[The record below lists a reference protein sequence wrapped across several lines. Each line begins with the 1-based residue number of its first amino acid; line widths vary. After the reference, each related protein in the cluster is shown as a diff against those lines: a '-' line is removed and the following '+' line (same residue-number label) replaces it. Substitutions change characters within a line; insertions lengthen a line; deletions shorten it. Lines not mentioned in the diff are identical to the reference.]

1 MSRTIDE
8 RVVSMQFDNRNFEN
22 NVKTSMGTLER
33 LKQSLNLKGASKG
46 FDELGAAAKNVKLAP
61 LANSVEQVRLKFS
74 AMEIFAVTALTNIA
88 NKAYHAGERIV
99 RALTIDPVKTGLQEY
114 ETQINSVQT
123 IMANV
128 GQKGKTLD
136 DVNAALEELNE
147 YADLT
152 IYNFTEMTR
161 NIGLFT
167 NAGVGLDESVAAI
180 KGFSNAAAM
189 AGTDATRTAGA
200 MYQLSQAMSSGKV
213 QLMDWRSLEQANITG
228 ERFQETIK
236 MTARA
241 HGIAIDS
248 MIEKEGSLRD
258 TLSSGWLTADLMS
271 EALNH
276 YTLSTETMS
285 EAEQKANR
293 ERLKSI
299 GYTEEQIDKLF
310 ELGTEATNAATKVK
324 TFSQMWGVL
333 QETAQSGWS
342 KTWQI
347 IFGDFE
353 EAKALFT
360 PLTNFFSGIIDKI
373 SDARNRF
380 LEMVLGSP
388 VGGIINTLKG
398 ITTTAKGAVDTIQD
412 LGDVVNR
419 VIRGEFGN
427 QGDYGNPNYRRD
439 RLTEAGYNYAR
450 VQNLVNETLG
460 CSYRLT
466 EELTESQNGLTES
479 QSNTIDELLNMSDAQ
494 LNEIGVTEDQIA
506 ALKELKTIS
515 DKTGIS
521 IEKIIE
527 DPESVSGRSLLI
539 EAFASIGNT
548 LKDVAHV
555 AKVAWREIF
564 DPIAPKVASALYDSI
579 ASFRKL
585 VADFDLTK
593 DVETVDKLRRTFKGL
608 FALLELLYNLVSTP
622 LKTAWNVLTTVLG
635 LFDLNVL
642 DLTAAIGD
650 CIVYIRDWVN
660 EHLSLKKIIETVY
673 SIVMK
678 CVDAIRNWYKAN
690 EELFNSIG
698 RIISDAVSK
707 LAAKIGEWRSVGSDL
722 VEGFAEGFWSGVK
735 AVFKKVGE
743 FAIKV
748 LEIIRDKFDT
758 HSPSKETFKI
768 GWDVIQGF
776 INGIIEG
783 VKTLFRTI
791 STVFTKVVNAIKGYF
806 SDLDFTPAKKAFEN
820 VSEFLTKVFDK
831 LKDVFTSVDWK
842 YVFNAALSTGT
853 MLTLYKFAS
862 ALEALASPLEGVEKF
877 LDNVGGGINKAL
889 TGLAK
894 SFKADAFKKNA
905 QAIFL
910 LAGALAVL
918 VLALGGLVWLIQKSG
933 NDIWKAV
940 GALAALAVI
949 LGLLAW
955 AVSRFS
961 QASFSFKK
969 GEGLKG
975 KNSGLMA
982 IIGIAASLV
991 LVAIALKKLGDIDA
1005 DKVPSILVM
1014 FTGIMVAIGSLMA
1027 IAALTT
1033 RKYANAKA
1041 IESLGKM
1048 MTKLGVALILI
1059 TAAIWLIGKM
1069 DGRTILQGVSVI
1081 GILMLFCAGLI
1092 AVSKFAGEHADKAGK
1107 MLMKMSI
1114 AMLIMVGVIKTIA
1127 KMDPGDVAFG
1137 ITVIAAIEI
1146 LFSAL
1151 VAVSYFAGEHAD
1163 KAGKMVFKMSVAMLI
1178 MAGVIKIIAGLSA
1191 GDIVKG
1197 LAVIAAFEIL
1207 IGALIALT
1215 YNYNGKSVA
1224 KLGTMLL
1231 SFSVSLLILV
1241 GVIWLIGMLEESAI
1255 RKGIAVVGLLGIM
1268 LAALIKSTEKAQNV
1282 KGSLYAMTA
1291 AIAILAI
1298 AVIALSF
1305 LDERRL
1311 AVATAALMGV
1321 LWAFSKVISAT
1332 SSLREVKMGPV
1343 ITMVGALLIIAGALY
1358 ILSSLPDTD
1367 GVIKSAI
1374 GLGLALVAFSYSLK
1388 MLDKI
1393 TVDKSVYPLLL
1404 AMITIMGLLTIF
1416 LVAMCKLEIE
1426 NAIPNATALAIL
1438 ALALSTAVVILS
1450 KQTGVTNRALYT
1462 LGILTVCVA
1471 ALGGMLIAMSAAN
1484 VKEAIPNAV
1493 ALGILAV
1500 ALSAA
1505 MVVLGY
1511 TKEVSGTALAAL
1523 AVMSGCM
1530 IFMGMILTA
1539 MSGVKGAIANAT
1551 ALGIL
1556 ANLLATSMVILGH
1569 SNGTTRRAM
1578 EALVVMSACMIP
1590 LGLILKAMSGTK
1602 GAISNA
1608 VALGILANALATAMV
1623 ILGYTKEV
1631 SATALAALLM
1641 MSGCMVFM
1649 GMILKAM
1656 DGVQEAIPNAVALSI
1671 LANALSV
1678 ALIILGVAGRSG
1690 VSALK
1695 GVGLLTLMAIPLL
1708 AFVGVLAVM
1717 QNVSKATKNTENLV
1731 SLAIALTLLLIPLTV
1746 VGAFGLAA
1754 ITGVGL
1760 LLTMAVPLLA
1770 FVGVLAL
1777 MQNIQNATTNTL
1789 LLITMMQALT
1799 DMLIKLSIIAPL
1811 AVVAEIAVVGLVGA
1825 IAAIGTL
1832 ATGVGY
1838 LMDKYPT
1845 LEKFLDKGLPVL
1857 TKVASGI
1864 GEFVGNLVSS
1874 FLTSA
1879 TEGLGE
1885 FGKNLTE
1892 FWNGA
1897 SVFIEGVKT
1906 VDNSVLTGIRT
1917 LAQALGLL
1925 ISAEFMDLAVK
1936 WVSKG
1941 QSSFSKL
1948 GKDLSDFAT
1957 NCETFFDIAGDI
1969 KPSAMNGFKTLVE
1982 ALAEISKGELLK
1994 AIFEKFFPDTTTSMK
2009 SFGEQITYF
2018 GQAMVDFSETVAGNI
2033 DESAV
2038 TAAANA
2044 GKTVA
2049 EMADSLPD
2057 DPDSWLGKL
2066 KGKTTIEE
2074 FGKQLVPFG
2083 KAMVSFS
2090 STVAGKIDSSGV
2102 ESAANAGQM
2111 LSDLASSLT
2120 VSPDTVAGKLYSK
2133 TSMGEFADQLVSFG
2147 NAMVRFSST
2156 VSGKVDADAVT
2167 NAKNCGQMLSDLGN
2181 TLPESP
2187 KAFKAWWS
2195 GTTIDFATFG
2205 NQFMSFGIAMVN
2217 FSAATKG
2224 MIDEE
2229 AVTAATNAGK
2239 MLAGLANELPEGWKF
2254 SDIWNG
2260 KDNIDLDDFGKQI
2273 VGFAEGI
2280 VDFSSTLS
2288 EGGVDSSLI
2297 KTATEV
2303 GTALAELDKNVP
2315 EEFDLSRVSDGLS
2328 SFGTAIVDF
2337 SEQIKGNIDMEL
2349 VSSATDVAKTL
2360 AETASIMPDEV
2371 DMAVVTNG
2379 LDKFATGIKDFSEK
2393 LNDVDI
2399 TENVARAADLGKD
2412 LAYIAGEVPPKTD
2425 MENFVSAISDFG
2437 QAINDFV
2444 EDARTVANDQTTLDN
2459 VTQAATKIGNAL
2471 RTLPFGLDLA
2481 YFTANLADFGQALVD
2496 FSNNVSGKDGI
2507 DTYAIELASTAGTNI
2522 GKMLKSLP
2530 QSLDVQYFVDNLAG
2544 IGQALFDFSQKVT
2557 QDGFDSEAIKTA
2569 ATAGIEVVN
2578 MVNAIQYN
2586 DVSTFVSQLGALGT
2600 ALTDFCNNI
2609 PEDLS
2614 SNKVTYAASAIRVI
2628 SDMCANYD
2636 STKASQ
2642 FTGSIGEVGTAI
2654 STFVTTVNSI
2664 NTEDTSRKVRSVKN
2678 VLSNLNDT
2686 AENVDVKG
2694 LVDASAEISGMSEA
2708 LKNVSAEGIDA
2719 FIQTLK
2725 DAVAYA
2731 ITAGSNLV
2739 IGLASGMSSM
2749 ASQVQSTTMFILS
2762 CTKNAIS
2769 SHWIQFYSTG
2779 RYLVEGF
2786 ASGIRNNTYKAVS
2799 AATAMSKACYEA
2811 SRRWLNVNSPS
2822 KVFRKL
2828 GTSVPEG
2835 FAMGISQMSSL
2846 VVGSAEDMAQTAIEG
2861 TKGALSR
2868 IADAVNSDIDTQP
2881 TIRPVLDLSD
2891 VTSGTAKL
2899 SDMLNVNP
2907 SLGLLTNVGSI
2918 SSMMNSNQNG
2928 TNSDVIS
2935 AIKDLGRKI
2944 GNASGDTY
2952 SINGITYDD
2961 GSNIKDAVQTIVR
2974 AARMERRM

>member
-1 MSRTIDE
+1 MSKTVDE

-46 FDELGAAAKNVKLAP
+46 FNELGTAARNVSLTP
-61 LANSVEQVRLKFS
+61 LANSAEQVKLKFS
-74 AMEIFAVTALTNIA
+74 AMQIFAVTALTNIA
-88 NKAYHAGERIV
+88 NKAYQAGERIV

-373 SDARNRF
+373 SDARNTF

-439 RLTEAGYNYAR
+439 RLTEAGYNYVR

-564 DPIAPKVASALYDSI
+564 DPIAPKVASALYDVI
-579 ASFRKL
+579 AKFRKL
-585 VADFDLTK
+585 VADFDLAK
-593 DVETVDKLRRTFKGL
+593 DVETVDNLRRTFKGL
-608 FALLELLYNLVSTP
+608 FALLDLICKIVSGP
-622 LKTAWNVLTTVLG
+622 LKIAWNALNAILG
-635 LFDLNVL
+635 IFNFNIL
-642 DLTAAIGD
+642 DLTAVIGD
-650 CIVYIRDWVN
+650 GIVAVRDWID
-660 EHLSLKKIIETVY
+660 EHLSLKKIIEAIY
-673 SIVMK
+673 PIIEK
-678 CVDAIRNWYKAN
+678 CVNAIRNWYKAN
-690 EELFNSIG
+690 EDLFKAIG
-698 RIISDAVSK
+698 KHISDAISSVASKVS
-707 LAAKIGEWRSVGSDL
+707 EWYSVGSDL
-722 VEGFAEGFWSGVK
+722 IAGFAEGFWAGVQNI
-735 AVFKKVGE
+735 FKKVGE
-743 FAIKV
+743 FAVKV

-758 HSPSKETFKI
+758 HSPSRETFQI
-768 GWDVIQGF
+768 ALDVIQGF
-776 INGIIEG
+776 INGIVEG
-783 VKTLFRTI
+783 VKKLFSKIREI
-791 STVFTKVVNAIKGYF
+791 FSKVVTTIKEFF
-806 SDLDFTPAKKAFEN
+806 SGMDFTEVQKTSAKA
-820 VSEFLTKVFDK
+820 SEFLVNLFEKI
-831 LKDVFTSVDWK
+831 KDVLSGVDWK
-842 YVFNAALSTGT
+842 SLYSAALGTGALIT
-853 MLTLYKFAS
+853 FSKFAG
-862 ALEALASPLEGVEKF
+862 AIKALASPLEGISSM
-877 LDNVGGGINKAL
+877 LANVGAGVNNYL
-889 TGLAK
+889 TGIGKNL
-894 SFKADAFKKNA
+894 KAEAFKKRS
-905 QAIFL
+905 QAILNF
-910 LAGALAVL
+910 AFALAVL
-918 VLALGGLVWLIQKSG
+918 VLALGGLTYLVGQSNFGTAVEALGILSGILI
-933 NDIWKAV
+933 
-940 GALAALAVI
+940 
-949 LGLLAW
+949 GLSFAISKLNT
-955 AVSRFS
+955 
-961 QASFSFKK
+961 ASFSVSK
-969 GEGLKG
+969 EGLKG
-975 KNSGLMA
+975 QGGFKGILA
-982 IIGIAASLV
+982 IAASLL
-991 LVAIALKKLGDIDA
+991 LVAFALKKLGDIDA
-1005 DKVPSILVM
+1005 DKVPGVIGM
-1014 FTGIMVAIGSLMA
+1014 FTAIIIDLGIF
-1027 IAALTT
+1027 IAALSAVAKYENADKEIRAIGKMIRNLAMSLLIIIGVTWIASKMDGEGLIKGLSVIGT
-1033 RKYANAKA
+1033 LMGMFTALVLVSKYAGEYGDRA
-1041 IESLGKM
+1041 GKM
-1048 MTKLGVALILI
+1048 ISKMAFAMTMMVGI
-1059 TAAIWLIGKM
+1059 IWLI
-1069 DGRTILQGVSVI
+1069 S
-1081 GILMLFCAGLI
+1081 
-1092 AVSKFAGEHADKAGK
+1092 
-1107 MLMKMSI
+1107 
-1114 AMLIMVGVIKTIA
+1114 
-1127 KMDPGDVAFG
+1127 KMDPGDVAIG
-1137 ITVIAAIEI
+1137 IAAIGAMEI
-1146 LFSAL
+1146 LIGAI
-1151 VAVSYFAGEHAD
+1151 VAMSYFAGEHAD
-1163 KAGKMVFKMSVAMLI
+1163 DAGKMVMKIGFALLM
-1178 MAGVIKIIAGLSA
+1178 MAGALKIISTMTAGEIA
-1191 GDIVKG
+1191 KG
-1197 LAVIAAFEIL
+1197 LITIAALEVFIA
-1207 IGALIALT
+1207 ALIALT
-1215 YNYNGKSVA
+1215 TKYNGGSMVGAGVSLVAISVA
-1224 KLGTMLL
+1224 M
-1231 SFSVSLLILV
+1231 VILV
-1241 GVIWLIGMLEESAI
+1241 GIIWLVGQMEKETLI
-1255 RKGIAVVGLLGIM
+1255 KGLAVVELLGLM
-1268 LAALIKSTEKAQNV
+1268 LSGIIKATRGATNVMGNLI
-1282 KGSLYAMTA
+1282 
-1291 AIAILAI
+1291 
-1298 AVIALSF
+1298 
-1305 LDERRL
+1305 
-1311 AVATAALMGV
+1311 
-1321 LWAFSKVISAT
+1321 
-1332 SSLREVKMGPV
+1332 V
-1343 ITMVGALLIIAGALY
+1343 IT
-1358 ILSSLPDTD
+1358 
-1367 GVIKSAI
+1367 
-1374 GLGLALVAFSYSLK
+1374 
-1388 MLDKI
+1388 
-1393 TVDKSVYPLLL
+1393 
-1404 AMITIMGLLTIF
+1404 
-1416 LVAMCKLEIE
+1416 
-1426 NAIPNATALAIL
+1426 
-1438 ALALSTAVVILS
+1438 
-1450 KQTGVTNRALYT
+1450 
-1462 LGILTVCVA
+1462 
-1471 ALGGMLIAMSAAN
+1471 
-1484 VKEAIPNAV
+1484 
-1493 ALGILAV
+1493 
-1500 ALSAA
+1500 
-1505 MVVLGY
+1505 
-1511 TKEVSGTALAAL
+1511 
-1523 AVMSGCM
+1523 
-1530 IFMGMILTA
+1530 
-1539 MSGVKGAIANAT
+1539 T

-1556 ANLLATSMVILGH
+1556 VIAMIALSWIDQEKLGVATACLTTVMGMLALLVQSTKSLKDVKMGPLITIAGMILIIGGVLLMLNRFIDDPALAVANASGLALVIVALGYAMKSMRALGNLTINKNTIKTLAIMGGVIAAIGGVLALMNLATDDP
-1569 SNGTTRRAM
+1569 
-1578 EALVVMSACMIP
+1578 LVAVA
-1590 LGLILKAMSGTK
+1590 
-1602 GAISNA
+1602 NA
-1608 VALGILANALATAMV
+1608 VGLSVAIVALTHAMKSIQSLNGLTVNKNTLKTLGAMTSVIAVIGIALAVMNHFTSDPLVAAANAVGLAAVIVALGYAMKSMQSLNKLTINKNTIKTLAIMGGIVAGIGLVLAVMNHFTTDPLSAIANAVGLGILANALASSMV
-1623 ILGYTKEV
+1623 ILGNAKAP
-1631 SATALAALLM
+1631 SKDALIALIPMTVAVGLLGGVLALM
-1641 MSGCMVFM
+1641 N
-1649 GMILKAM
+1649 
-1656 DGVQEAIPNAVALSI
+1656 GVEGSIQNAIALSI
-1671 LANALSV
+1671 LANVLSV
-1678 ALIILGVAGRSG
+1678 AMIILSTVGPYAKDAVKGTLAL
-1690 VSALK
+1690 SA
-1695 GVGLLTLMAIPLL
+1695 
-1708 AFVGVLAVM
+1708 
-1717 QNVSKATKNTENLV
+1717 
-1731 SLAIALTLLLIPLTV
+1731 
-1746 VGAFGLAA
+1746 
-1754 ITGVGL
+1754 
-1760 LLTMAVPLLA
+1760 MAVPLLA
-1770 FVGVLAL
+1770 FVGVLAAMQNVKNATRNAIALAALATVLTLLLVPLTVIGTLSPVGVAIGVAALLAMAVPLLALVGILAL
-1777 MQNIQNATTNTL
+1777 MQNVQNATANAT
-1789 LLITMMQALT
+1789 LLITMMEALT
-1799 DMLIKLSIIAPL
+1799 SMLIKISIIAPL
-1811 AVVAEIAVVGLVGA
+1811 AVVADLAIAGLVGI
-1825 IAAIGTL
+1825 IAAVAVL
-1832 ATGVGY
+1832 ATEIGY
-1838 LMDKYPT
+1838 LMDKYPN
-1845 LEKFLDKGLPVL
+1845 LEKFLNKGLPIL
-1857 TKVASGI
+1857 IKVASGI

-1874 FLTSA
+1874 FLASA
-1879 TEGLGE
+1879 TAGLGE
-1885 FGKNLTE
+1885 VGKNLTA
-1892 FWNGA
+1892 FWDGA
-1897 SVFIEGVKT
+1897 SGFVEGMKT
-1906 VDNSVLTGIRT
+1906 VDNSVLSGIRT
-1917 LAQALGLL
+1917 LSQALVML
-1925 ISAEFMDLAVK
+1925 ISAEFLDLLTKFAT
-1936 WVSKG
+1936 KG
-1941 QSSFSKL
+1941 EASFANL
-1948 GKDLSDFAT
+1948 GKELSDFAT
-1957 NCETFFDIAGDI
+1957 NSQTFFDIVGDI
-1969 KPSAMNGFKTLVE
+1969 KPSAMQGFKTLVE
-1982 ALAEISKGELLK
+1982 ALADIAKGEFIK
-1994 AIFEKFFPDTTTSMK
+1994 AIFEKFFPDSTTTME
-2009 SFGEQITYF
+2009 SFGEQLTYF
-2018 GQAMVDFSETVAGNI
+2018 GQAVVDFSRTVSGNI
-2033 DESAV
+2033 DEGAI

-2049 EMADSLPD
+2049 EMANSLPD

-2066 KGKTTIEE
+2066 KGNTTMDE

-2083 KAMVSFS
+2083 RAMVDFS
-2090 STVAGKIDSSGV
+2090 KTVAGKIDPDAV
-2102 ESAANAGQM
+2102 EAAANSGQL
-2111 LSDLASSLT
+2111 LSDLANSLT

-2133 TSMGEFADQLVSFG
+2133 TSMGEFAEQLVSFG

-2156 VSGKVDADAVT
+2156 VAGKIDSDAVT
-2167 NAKNCGQMLSDLGN
+2167 VAKDCGQMLSDLGN
-2181 TLPESP
+2181 SLPDSP
-2187 KAFKAWWS
+2187 KTFKAWWS
-2195 GTTIDFATFG
+2195 GTNIDFATFG
-2205 NQFMSFGIAMVN
+2205 DQIMYFGIAMVN
-2217 FSAATKG
+2217 FSSVTKG

-2239 MLAGLANELPEGWKF
+2239 MLAGLASELPEGWKF
-2254 SDIWNG
+2254 SDLWNG

-2288 EGGVDSSLI
+2288 EGSVDSSLI
-2297 KTATEV
+2297 KTATDV

-2315 EEFDLSRVSDGLS
+2315 EDFDLSRVSGGLS

-2337 SEQIKGNIDMEL
+2337 SEQLKGNIDIEL
-2349 VSSATDVAKTL
+2349 VSTATDVAKTL

-2393 LNDVDI
+2393 LDDVDI
-2399 TENVARAADLGKD
+2399 TENVTKAADLGKD
-2412 LAYIAGEVPPKTD
+2412 LAYIAGEVPPEAD
-2425 MENFVSAISDFG
+2425 LENFVSAIGDFG

-2459 VTQAATKIGNAL
+2459 VTRAATQIGNAL
-2471 RTLPFGLDLA
+2471 RTLPIGLDLV
-2481 YFTANLADFGQALVD
+2481 YFTTNLADFGTALVD
-2496 FSNNVSGKDGI
+2496 FSSNVSGDGI
-2507 DTYAIELASTAGTNI
+2507 DTGAIETATAVGIEI

-2530 QSLDVQYFVDNLAG
+2530 QSLNVQYFVDNLAG

-2557 QDGFDSEAIKTA
+2557 QEGFNSEAIKTA
-2569 ATAGIEVVN
+2569 AKAGIEVVN

-2586 DVSTFVSQLGALGT
+2586 DVSTFVSQLGSLGT

-2614 SNKVTYAASAIRVI
+2614 SNKVTYAASAIRVV

-2636 STKASQ
+2636 STRASL
-2642 FTGSIGEVGTAI
+2642 FVGNIGEVGTAI

-2664 NTEDTSRKVRSVKN
+2664 NTEDTSRKVRSIKN

-2686 AENVDVKG
+2686 AEEVDVQG
-2694 LVDASAEISGMSEA
+2694 LVDASAEISGMSEV
-2708 LKNVSAEGIDA
+2708 LKNVSAEGIDV
-2719 FIQTLK
+2719 FVQTLK
-2725 DAVAYA
+2725 DAAAYA

-2749 ASQVQSTTMFILS
+2749 ASQVQSTTTFILS
-2762 CTKNAIS
+2762 TAKNTIS
-2769 SHWIQFYSTG
+2769 SYWISFYSTG
-2779 RYLVEGF
+2779 RYLVDGF
-2786 ASGIRNNTYKAVS
+2786 AAGIRNNTYKAVS
-2799 AATAMSKACYEA
+2799 AARAMSKACYEA

-2822 KVFRKL
+2822 KVFREL

-2846 VVGSAEDMAQTAIEG
+2846 VVGSAEDMAKTAVNS
-2861 TKGALSR
+2861 TKGVLSR

-2891 VTSGTAKL
+2891 VSSGTARL

-2907 SLGLLTNVGSI
+2907 SMKLLTNVGSI
-2918 SSMMNSNQNG
+2918 NSMMNRNQNG
-2928 TNSDVIS
+2928 TNNDVIS

-2944 GNASGDTY
+2944 GNTSGDTY